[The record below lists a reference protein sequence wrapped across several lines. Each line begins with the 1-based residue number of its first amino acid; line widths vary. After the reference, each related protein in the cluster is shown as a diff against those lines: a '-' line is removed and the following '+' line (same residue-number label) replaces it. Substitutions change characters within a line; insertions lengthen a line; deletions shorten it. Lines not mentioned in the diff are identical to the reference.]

1 LNLKEIAE
9 KGELYCTNY
18 NKVIYGGVKMIWI
31 IMLIPVVIVG
41 GIAIFYE
48 KKSGM
53 SIPDEVI
60 QREKLGEVMKDNSS
74 RPGVF

>member
-1 LNLKEIAE
+1 
-9 KGELYCTNY
+9 
-18 NKVIYGGVKMIWI
+18 
-31 IMLIPVVIVG
+31 MLIPVVIVG

-53 SIPDEVI
+53 TIPDENI

-74 RPGVF
+74 GPGVF

>member
-1 LNLKEIAE
+1 
-9 KGELYCTNY
+9 
-18 NKVIYGGVKMIWI
+18 MIWI

-53 SIPDEVI
+53 TIPDENI

-74 RPGVF
+74 GPGVF